1 MRLKRPLEWIVLFPA
16 LLFGRHLLPLLVFF
30 VSLFIDVRIGLYMG
44 LCCVVTVLFT
54 EPLKYLFG
62 RARPAE
68 DTISTRVVPLRKDVS
83 NPAFPSGDSA
93 QAAVISGVVYS
104 LSSNPL
110 ALLIPLP
117 TMFARVYFGAHWIG
131 DTLGGYAIGISM
143 GMYVVPHLV
152 KWLIRIVGGDTD
164 FL

>member
-1 MRLKRPLEWIVLFPA
+1 MF
-16 LLFGRHLLPLLVFF
+16 
-30 VSLFIDVRIGLYMG
+30 
-44 LCCVVTVLFT
+44 
-54 EPLKYLFG
+54 
-62 RARPAE
+62 
-68 DTISTRVVPLRKDVS
+68 
-83 NPAFPSGDSA
+83 
-93 QAAVISGVVYS
+93 SGVVYS

-131 DTLGGYAIGISM
+131 DTIGGYAIGISM

-152 KWLIRIVGGDTD
+152 KWLIRIVGGDIN